1 MSMIEPKVDKDEFDK
16 ELQPKVRSLRVLSF
30 LASKRLGVVFLQK
43 LFRLTKGKDIPGLAC
58 EEKFIPS
65 RNGGPAIRVRIFR
78 PKNEMPLPA
87 MLYLHGG
94 GYLMGVPEV
103 SLRIIKQY
111 IKARPCVIV
120 APDYRKGLQEGYP
133 NGFNDCYDTLLWM
146 KEHYR
151 ALNIRSP
158 KFVVAGHSAGGGL
171 TAAVS
176 QKACDRGEV
185 DIAFQMPIYPMI
197 DHRQNTVSAK
207 EMGKGVPV
215 WNAKTNALGWS
226 VYLQNCLQEIPVYAS
241 VALAQR
247 HDHLPPTITFV
258 GEMEPFKDETVA
270 YVAALKK
277 ANIPVAFKLFPGAF
291 HAFEQLVKSTKV
303 AQQANA
309 FHLNAWKKYYDSYLM
324 H

>member
-1 MSMIEPKVDKDEFDK
+1 MIVPKVDKNEFDK

-30 LASKRLGVVFLQK
+30 LASKRWGVILLQK
-43 LFRLTKGKDIPGLAC
+43 LFRLIRGKDIPGLIN
-58 EEKFIPS
+58 EERFIPS
-65 RNGGPAIRVRIFR
+65 QNGGPAIRVRIFR
-78 PKNEMPLPA
+78 PKGETPLPA

-94 GYLMGVPEV
+94 GYLMGVPEL

-111 IKARPCVIV
+111 IKARPCVII

-151 ALNIRSP
+151 DLNISSSR
-158 KFVVAGHSAGGGL
+158 FVVAGHSAGGGL
-171 TAAVS
+171 TVAVS

-226 VYLQNCLQEIPVYAS
+226 TYLQSCKKEIPVYAS

-258 GEMEPFKDETVA
+258 GEMEPFKDETLQ
-270 YVAALKK
+270 YVAVLKK
-277 ANIPVAFKLFPGAF
+277 ANIAVEFALFPGAF
-291 HAFEQLVKSTKV
+291 HAFEQLVKT
-303 AQQANA
+303 AQIAQLAND
-309 FHLNAWKKYYDSYLM
+309 FHLNAWKKYYDSYLTQ
-324 H
+324 